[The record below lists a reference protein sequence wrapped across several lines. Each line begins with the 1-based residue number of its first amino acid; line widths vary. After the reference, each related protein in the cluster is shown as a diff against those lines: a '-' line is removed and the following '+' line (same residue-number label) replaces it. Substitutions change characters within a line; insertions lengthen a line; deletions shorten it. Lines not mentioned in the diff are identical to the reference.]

1 MSWWGKLLGG
11 TFGYLIGGP
20 LGAMLGAAFGHQ
32 FDEGYQSVDEGQRHA
47 ADPARVQVAF
57 FTATFAVM
65 GRLAKADGQVS
76 EVEVAQAR
84 AVMAR
89 MALNNEQQRAAIHLF
104 TQGKQP
110 QFDLAAVVT
119 QLRHECGRR
128 RDLLRM
134 FIEIQLDA
142 MYADGHA
149 HTAERALLTEVCALL
164 GIGADEFAGIEQ
176 RLRGEWEF
184 ARSAGRGDG
193 LDAAYATLGVT
204 AAADDAG
211 IKRAYRRLM
220 SQHHPDKLVGKGLPD
235 EMVKIATRKTQE
247 IKAAYER
254 VRAARGQ

>member
-11 TFGYLIGGP
+11 AFGYLVGGP

-32 FDEGYQSVDEGQRHA
+32 FDEGYQQADAAQRHA
-47 ADPARVQVAF
+47 ADPARVQAVF
-57 FTATFAVM
+57 FTAAFALM

-76 EVEVAQAR
+76 EAEIAQAR
-84 AVMAR
+84 AVMAN
-89 MALNNEQQRAAIHLF
+89 MALNPEQQRAAIHLF
-104 TQGKQP
+104 NQGKQP
-110 QFDLAAVVT
+110 QFDLVAVVT

-149 HTAERALLTEVCALL
+149 HPAERALLAEVCALL
-164 GIGADEFAGIEQ
+164 GIAADEFAGIEQ
-176 RLRGEWEF
+176 RLRGEQEF
-184 ARSAGRGDG
+184 ARSGLRGNG

-204 AAADDAG
+204 AGANDAD

-220 SQHHPDKLVGKGLPD
+220 NQHHPDKLVGKGLPE
-235 EMVKIATRKTQE
+235 EMVKIATQKTQE